1 MKIVK
6 KTHIFGKFD
15 TYCIRVTDK
24 SHNFILENN
33 VVVSNCGPSCHDA
46 VAASGSG
53 TVFVNGRPLVRI
65 GDAVSCGGSSAS
77 GSGDVFAN

>member
-1 MKIVK
+1 MRIVNKKIIK
-6 KTHIFGKFD
+6 GEFD
-15 TYCIRVTDK
+15 TYCITVSHD

-33 VVVSNCGPSCHDA
+33 IVVSNCGPSCHSGN
-46 VAASGSG
+46 AASGSG

-65 GDAVSCGGSSAS
+65 GDAVSCGGSSAT